1 MKKLILPAIAASLLH
16 VGVSHAEEQEIPADN
31 IGATIDFLQTEFP
44 NLSDEE
50 ALGAVNGE
58 LNGKINELVECAKE
72 LKA

>member
-1 MKKLILPAIAASLLH
+1 MLH
-16 VGVSHAEEQEIPADN
+16 VGVSHAEEQGIPADN

-50 ALGAVNGE
+50 ALGAVNGK